1 MIATII
7 GRSFEA
13 TIFRKKFMEK
23 ITEQSSHYDDL
34 EKKDVGELLECMN
47 HEDRRVPEA
56 VGKCLPQIEKL
67 ISEIVVRMKRGGR
80 LFYIGAGTS
89 GRLGILDASEVPP
102 TFGVP
107 HGWVV
112 GLIAGGDRA
121 IRRAVEAA
129 EDQLDGAWND
139 LSEFEIGPD
148 DVLVGIA
155 ASGTTPYVVGGL
167 RTARQKGILTGCIV
181 CNHNSPV
188 AQEADIPI
196 EVIVGPEFL
205 TGSTRLKS
213 GTAQKLVLNMIT
225 TITMIQLG
233 RVKGNKL
240 YDMQLTNAKLV
251 DRGTRMIREA
261 TGLSAEEANAMLLEH
276 GSVRKAVAAVV

>member
-1 MIATII
+1 
-7 GRSFEA
+7 
-13 TIFRKKFMEK
+13 MER
-23 ITEQSSHYDDL
+23 ITEQSSRYDDL
-34 EKKDVGELLECMN
+34 EKKDVYTLLECIN
-47 HEDRRVPEA
+47 QEDRLVPEA
-56 VGKCLPQIEKL
+56 VGRSLPQIEKL
-67 ISEIVVRMKRGGR
+67 ISAIVVRMKRGGR

-129 EDQLDGAWND
+129 EDQLDGAWKD
-139 LSEFEIGPD
+139 LSEFEIGQD

-167 RTARQKGILTGCIV
+167 KAARQHGILTGCIV
-181 CNHNSPV
+181 CNLNSPV

-251 DRGTRMIREA
+251 DRGTRMIMEA
-261 TGLSAEEANAMLLEH
+261 TGLSAEQANTRLLEY
-276 GSVRKAVAAVV
+276 GNVRKAVEAY